1 MVADHDKK
9 VTESEIKIIEEK
21 LKNTDFSL
29 NDFFITKSYN
39 NKIILVIKYTSLLA
53 KTMDK
58 IDWFDFE
65 YSDNNYVDVIVK
77 RKDFNNPTRWRVYY
91 DEYKSAGGFWESHFH
106 FMIKKTAL
114 SQALRLLFADFL
126 YQISYTVYGEGEY
139 FEDEGKVT
147 KRKKIDKS
155 QEKQNSTEEIFNN
168 NSESK
173 VKKYNFDLLEEMNKK
188 ASKNSIISHE

>member
-58 IDWFDFE
+58 IDWFNFE
-65 YSDNNYVDVIVK
+65 YGDNYVDVIVK